1 MGAEPTQEERER
13 AEALFDY
20 IRTEVFSAAERQG
33 ATRAEP
39 GTPKPWKGHEV
50 SIVYASLANVW
61 EHITSVPQG
70 SALEA
75 FLVGRLSA
83 DTGASDA
90 VVMPFHSNLDQR
102 NAIWAALTHQISIID
117 GPPGTG
123 KTQTILNLIASL
135 IAQGKT
141 VGVVA
146 SANSAVEN
154 VVKKLSDEGYGFL
167 IANLGSAPRVRKF
180 QSRQEELIQQRK
192 QWCARAARTSEGLVI
207 EDELETLREEE
218 ERLVDLWKTSRDL
231 PIVRAQLDNIR
242 HERKLFE
249 EKVKESHRSLPDL
262 GNLPIAS
269 APSETIAELVAAAR
283 FAPRPSWS
291 IGGLIERVRR
301 YRTFGPL
308 KGLDLRDVDVQSAI
322 QMLFYRAREAELAQD
337 VDIATQRVAESGVDD
352 ASTAYR
358 RRSRSIF
365 DAILARRF
373 GQADA
378 VVPDLGGQI
387 HTKTRALLSAYP
399 IVASSCYSIGNNL
412 DGDPLLDW
420 VIVDEAS
427 QVLLPPGLAA
437 LSVARNA
444 VIVGDTKQLSP
455 IFAGWCESESD
466 PPDARVDVRSLSLLE
481 SAKEMEPDSGVVST
495 LLKEHYRCH
504 PAIIEFCNRMYYDGQ
519 LIPMRS
525 ADEGAPSP
533 FKIVHAAPGN
543 HARRLEEGGSYSQR
557 EIDIIARIITQL
569 EDMKLIRKGIQPEDK
584 DGVGDFLLGIVT
596 PFRVQAQS
604 AGEQVLHD
612 VGEGSSDRWMS
623 ATVHKFQGRDAET
636 IILSTVLNSTD
647 KSAGYSFYDA
657 DAMTNVSVSRAKDRL
672 IVVTA
677 HNGVPHSKNVSA
689 LLDYIKM
696 YDPRVSVE
704 SDIVSIFDVLYSA
717 YSASLERYSR
727 AKWSNWKRTPAEN
740 VADLCL
746 REVLADRKYS
756 SFGYYTEVPLREAL
770 PHTRFLNEEQ
780 RDFVFTDSALDFG
793 VYSRVTGRI
802 VLAIEV
808 DGWEYHG
815 NNKEQQQRDARKD
828 SIMAAYG
835 VPVLRLATNES
846 GEERRI
852 KEELDKLL

>member
-39 GTPKPWKGHEV
+39 GTPKPWKGHKASV
-50 SIVYASLANVW
+50 VYASLANVW
-61 EHITSVPQG
+61 ENITSVPQG
-70 SALEA
+70 SALEG
-75 FLVGRLSA
+75 FLVGRSSV

-102 NAIWAALTHQISIID
+102 NAIRAALTHQISIID

-154 VVKKLSDEGYGFL
+154 IVKKLSDEGYGFL

-180 QSRQEELIQQRK
+180 QSRQEELIRQRK
-192 QWCARAARTSEGLVI
+192 QWCGNTGRVTAGLVI
-207 EDELETLREEE
+207 ADELETLREEE
-218 ERLVDLWKTSRDL
+218 ESLVDLWKTSRDL

-249 EKVKESHRSLPDL
+249 EKVKESHRSLPDM

-322 QMLFYRAREAELAQD
+322 QMLFYRAREAELAQE

-412 DGDPLLDW
+412 DGDPSW
-420 VIVDEAS
+420 I
-427 QVLLPPGLAA
+427 G
-437 LSVARNA
+437 
-444 VIVGDTKQLSP
+444 
-455 IFAGWCESESD
+455 
-466 PPDARVDVRSLSLLE
+466 
-481 SAKEMEPDSGVVST
+481 
-495 LLKEHYRCH
+495 
-504 PAIIEFCNRMYYDGQ
+504 
-519 LIPMRS
+519 
-525 ADEGAPSP
+525 
-533 FKIVHAAPGN
+533 
-543 HARRLEEGGSYSQR
+543 
-557 EIDIIARIITQL
+557 
-569 EDMKLIRKGIQPEDK
+569 
-584 DGVGDFLLGIVT
+584 
-596 PFRVQAQS
+596 
-604 AGEQVLHD
+604 
-612 VGEGSSDRWMS
+612 
-623 ATVHKFQGRDAET
+623 
-636 IILSTVLNSTD
+636 
-647 KSAGYSFYDA
+647 
-657 DAMTNVSVSRAKDRL
+657 
-672 IVVTA
+672 
-677 HNGVPHSKNVSA
+677 
-689 LLDYIKM
+689 
-696 YDPRVSVE
+696 
-704 SDIVSIFDVLYSA
+704 
-717 YSASLERYSR
+717 
-727 AKWSNWKRTPAEN
+727 
-740 VADLCL
+740 
-746 REVLADRKYS
+746 
-756 SFGYYTEVPLREAL
+756 
-770 PHTRFLNEEQ
+770 
-780 RDFVFTDSALDFG
+780 
-793 VYSRVTGRI
+793 
-802 VLAIEV
+802 
-808 DGWEYHG
+808 
-815 NNKEQQQRDARKD
+815 
-828 SIMAAYG
+828 
-835 VPVLRLATNES
+835 
-846 GEERRI
+846 
-852 KEELDKLL
+852 

>member
-1 MGAEPTQEERER
+1 MEGRKGADVSAEPTQEERER

-33 ATRAEP
+33 ALRAEP
-39 GTPKPWKGHEV
+39 GAPKPWKGHDV

-61 EHITSVPQG
+61 ENITSVPQG

-75 FLVGRLSA
+75 FLVGRSSV

-102 NAIWAALTHQISIID
+102 NAIRAALTHQISIID

-123 KTQTILNLIASL
+123 KTQTILNLIATL
-135 IAQGKT
+135 VAQGKT

-192 QWCARAARTSEGLVI
+192 QWCDNTGRATAGLVI
-207 EDELETLREEE
+207 ADELETLREEE

-249 EKVKESHRSLPDL
+249 EKVKESRRSLPDM

-337 VDIATQRVAESGVDD
+337 VDIATQRVEDSGVDD
-352 ASTAYR
+352 ASAAYR

-373 GQADA
+373 CQAGA

-387 HTKTRALLSAYP
+387 HTKTQALLSAYP

-412 DGDPLLDW
+412 GRDP
-420 VIVDEAS
+420 
-427 QVLLPPGLAA
+427 PPGLGDRRRGLASSAA
-437 LSVARNA
+437 
-444 VIVGDTKQLSP
+444 
-455 IFAGWCESESD
+455 AGF
-466 PPDARVDVRSLSLLE
+466 
-481 SAKEMEPDSGVVST
+481 G
-495 LLKEHYRCH
+495 
-504 PAIIEFCNRMYYDGQ
+504 
-519 LIPMRS
+519 
-525 ADEGAPSP
+525 GAECRPQCCC
-533 FKIVHAAPGN
+533 
-543 HARRLEEGGSYSQR
+543 RRRHE
-557 EIDIIARIITQL
+557 
-569 EDMKLIRKGIQPEDK
+569 
-584 DGVGDFLLGIVT
+584 
-596 PFRVQAQS
+596 
-604 AGEQVLHD
+604 
-612 VGEGSSDRWMS
+612 
-623 ATVHKFQGRDAET
+623 AT
-636 IILSTVLNSTD
+636 
-647 KSAGYSFYDA
+647 
-657 DAMTNVSVSRAKDRL
+657 
-672 IVVTA
+672 
-677 HNGVPHSKNVSA
+677 
-689 LLDYIKM
+689 
-696 YDPRVSVE
+696 
-704 SDIVSIFDVLYSA
+704 
-717 YSASLERYSR
+717 
-727 AKWSNWKRTPAEN
+727 
-740 VADLCL
+740 
-746 REVLADRKYS
+746 
-756 SFGYYTEVPLREAL
+756 
-770 PHTRFLNEEQ
+770 
-780 RDFVFTDSALDFG
+780 
-793 VYSRVTGRI
+793 
-802 VLAIEV
+802 
-808 DGWEYHG
+808 
-815 NNKEQQQRDARKD
+815 
-828 SIMAAYG
+828 
-835 VPVLRLATNES
+835 
-846 GEERRI
+846 
-852 KEELDKLL
+852 

>member
-1 MGAEPTQEERER
+1 M
-13 AEALFDY
+13 
-20 IRTEVFSAAERQG
+20 
-33 ATRAEP
+33 
-39 GTPKPWKGHEV
+39 
-50 SIVYASLANVW
+50 
-61 EHITSVPQG
+61 
-70 SALEA
+70 
-75 FLVGRLSA
+75 
-83 DTGASDA
+83 
-90 VVMPFHSNLDQR
+90 
-102 NAIWAALTHQISIID
+102 
-117 GPPGTG
+117 
-123 KTQTILNLIASL
+123 
-135 IAQGKT
+135 
-141 VGVVA
+141 
-146 SANSAVEN
+146 
-154 VVKKLSDEGYGFL
+154 
-167 IANLGSAPRVRKF
+167 
-180 QSRQEELIQQRK
+180 
-192 QWCARAARTSEGLVI
+192 
-207 EDELETLREEE
+207 
-218 ERLVDLWKTSRDL
+218 
-231 PIVRAQLDNIR
+231 
-242 HERKLFE
+242 
-249 EKVKESHRSLPDL
+249 
-262 GNLPIAS
+262 
-269 APSETIAELVAAAR
+269 
-283 FAPRPSWS
+283 
-291 IGGLIERVRR
+291 
-301 YRTFGPL
+301 
-308 KGLDLRDVDVQSAI
+308 
-322 QMLFYRAREAELAQD
+322 
-337 VDIATQRVAESGVDD
+337 
-352 ASTAYR
+352 
-358 RRSRSIF
+358 
-365 DAILARRF
+365 
-373 GQADA
+373 
-378 VVPDLGGQI
+378 PDLGGQI

-533 FKIVHAAPGN
+533 FEIVHAAPGN

-557 EIDIIARIITQL
+557 EIDIIVRIITQL

-647 KSAGYSFYDA
+647 KSAGFSFYDA

-746 REVLADRKYS
+746 REVLADPKYS
-756 SFGYYTEVPLREAL
+756 SFGYYTEVPLRDVL
-770 PHTRFLNEEQ
+770 PNTRLLNEEQ
-780 RDFVFTDSALDFG
+780 RDIVFTDSALDFG
-793 VYSRVTGRI
+793 VFSRVTGRL

-828 SIMAAYG
+828 SIMSAYD

-852 KEELDKLL
+852 REALDELL

>member
-1 MGAEPTQEERER
+1 
-13 AEALFDY
+13 
-20 IRTEVFSAAERQG
+20 
-33 ATRAEP
+33 
-39 GTPKPWKGHEV
+39 
-50 SIVYASLANVW
+50 
-61 EHITSVPQG
+61 
-70 SALEA
+70 
-75 FLVGRLSA
+75 
-83 DTGASDA
+83 
-90 VVMPFHSNLDQR
+90 MPFHSNLDQR
-102 NAIWAALTHQISIID
+102 NAIRAALTHQISIID

-180 QSRQEELIQQRK
+180 HSRQDELIQQRK
-192 QWCARAARTSEGLVI
+192 QWCDNAGRATAGLVI
-207 EDELETLREEE
+207 ADELETLREEE

-249 EKVKESHRSLPDL
+249 EKVKESRRSLPDM
-262 GNLPIAS
+262 GHLPIAS

-308 KGLDLRDVDVQSAI
+308 KGLDLRDIDVQSAI

-337 VDIATQRVAESGVDD
+337 VDIATQRVEDSGVDD
-352 ASTAYR
+352 ASAAYR

-373 GQADA
+373 CQAGA

-387 HTKTRALLSAYP
+387 HTKTQALLSAYP

-412 DGDPLLDW
+412 GRDPLLDW

-444 VIVGDTKQLSP
+444 VVVGDTKQLSP
-455 IFAGWCESESD
+455 IFAGWCESKCD
-466 PPDARVDVRSLSLLE
+466 PPDPRVDVRSLSLLE
-481 SAKEMEPDSGVVST
+481 SVKAMEPDSGVVST

-525 ADEGAPSP
+525 ADEGAPRP
-533 FKIVHAAPGN
+533 FEIVHAAPGN
-543 HARRLEEGGSYSQR
+543 HARRLAEGGSYSQR
-557 EIDIIARIITQL
+557 EIDIITRIITQL
-569 EDMKLIRKGIQPEDK
+569 EDMELIRKGIQPEDK

-604 AGEQVLHD
+604 AGEQVLHEL
-612 VGEGSSDRWMS
+612 GEGGRDRWMS
-623 ATVHKFQGRDAET
+623 ATVHKFQGRDAGT

-647 KSAGYSFYDA
+647 KSAGCSFYDA

-689 LLDYIKM
+689 LLDYIRM
-696 YDPRVSVE
+696 YDPHVSVE

-746 REVLADRKYS
+746 REVLADPKYS
-756 SFGYYTEVPLREAL
+756 TFGYHTEVPLWEAL
-770 PHTRFLNEEQ
+770 PNTRRLSEEQ
-780 RDFVFTDSALDFG
+780 RAFVFTDSALDFG
-793 VYSRVTGRI
+793 VFSRVTGRV

-815 NNKEQQQRDARKD
+815 NNKEQLQRDARKD

-852 KEELDKLL
+852 REALDKLL